1 MVISTNLSIQNNL
14 CKRKNNIYWP
24 SAKSKNDQSAKQ
36 IYVNYEKNAR
46 KNQFPRKIILANS
59 LTAKT
64 NIYVGNPCQLESA
77 VAPHTGKILK
87 IASTNFLRWYIRLY
101 LYPVGKIT
109 EKAVIRRVFFWQYGT
124 VF

>member
-14 CKRKNNIYWP
+14 CKRKNNILAFCEIQKR
-24 SAKSKNDQSAKQ
+24 SISKTNLRKLR
-36 IYVNYEKNAR
+36 KNAH

-64 NIYVGNPCQLESA
+64 NIYVGNLCQLESA